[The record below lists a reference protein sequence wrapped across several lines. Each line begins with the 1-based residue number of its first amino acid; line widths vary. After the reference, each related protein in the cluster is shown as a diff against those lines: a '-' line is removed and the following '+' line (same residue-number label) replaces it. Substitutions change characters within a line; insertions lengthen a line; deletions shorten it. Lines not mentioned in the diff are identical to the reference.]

1 MSAPWDFLREPAIW
15 VGVIEP
21 ITLWGLLVV
30 SAILFGISLLAL
42 KRKNSSKLK
51 YVAGAFG
58 LFFIKS
64 LFMVVDVYFS
74 PGEFMNNAIVGF
86 FDLLIMVGF
95 FIALF
100 RK

>member
-1 MSAPWDFLREPAIW
+1 MSAPWDFLREPTVW

-21 ITLWGLLVV
+21 ITLWGLLIV
-30 SAILFGISLLAL
+30 SALLFGIAILAL
-42 KRKNSSKLK
+42 KRKSSSKLG
-51 YVAGAFG
+51 YVAAAFG

-64 LFMVVDVYFS
+64 FLMVVDVYFS
-74 PGEFMNNAIVGF
+74 PGDFMNKAILGF
-86 FDLLIMVGF
+86 FDLLIMAGL